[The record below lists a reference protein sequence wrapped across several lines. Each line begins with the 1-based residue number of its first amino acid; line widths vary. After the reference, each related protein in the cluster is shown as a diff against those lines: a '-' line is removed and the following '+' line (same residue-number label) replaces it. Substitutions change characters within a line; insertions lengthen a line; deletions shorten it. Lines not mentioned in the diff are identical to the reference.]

1 MGALVLP
8 LMAASRRSSDRA
20 LLRDR
25 PAQSVA
31 TKQAAVVN
39 ADEVA
44 ALIDCASPRDAALIA
59 LMAAGAMRVGEA
71 TLLTWGDVDGCV
83 VTIPGGITKTCM
95 GRSLTL
101 PDQAC
106 KLLNQWRQLC
116 PPTRTGWVFPGLR
129 GQCLSVRAAQTAI
142 SKLAATVGVD
152 GVSSHSFRRSALTAA
167 HEAGLSLK
175 AVAEISGHKSIG
187 ALERYLDQGVAKEKA
202 EEARGLLFA
211 SLWKVR
217 VTLLPLKSRGSVRT
231 SKKKP
236 QSDNG
241 RFLRWASAGI
251 LFLESGQKISSFA
264 FLYFHPLE

>member
-1 MGALVLP
+1 MGATVP
-8 LMAASRRSSDRA
+8 APMAAPRRSADRA

-25 PAQSVA
+25 PARSVA
-31 TKQAAVVN
+31 TKQAAVLN

-71 TLLTWGDVDGCV
+71 TLLCWADVDGCV
-83 VTIPGGITKTCM
+83 VTIPGGVTKTRV

-116 PPTRTGWVFPGLR
+116 PSTKTGWVFPGLR

-142 SKLAATVGVD
+142 SKLASTVGVD

-211 SLWKVR
+211 SL
-217 VTLLPLKSRGSVRT
+217 
-231 SKKKP
+231 
-236 QSDNG
+236 
-241 RFLRWASAGI
+241 
-251 LFLESGQKISSFA
+251 
-264 FLYFHPLE
+264 